1 MRNVTTN
8 RCDESNKIFQYLWP
22 MKEILVD
29 IAMVAGLIISM
40 LFIENKE
47 TGTNFGL
54 IQRALL
60 GVLHLTNHIAV
71 LLRGRPPSKEQV
83 NKFSNC
89 K

>member
-54 IQRALL
+54 MRFLAL
-60 GVLHLTNHIAV
+60 HI
-71 LLRGRPPSKEQV
+71 LRII
-83 NKFSNC
+83 
-89 K
+89 